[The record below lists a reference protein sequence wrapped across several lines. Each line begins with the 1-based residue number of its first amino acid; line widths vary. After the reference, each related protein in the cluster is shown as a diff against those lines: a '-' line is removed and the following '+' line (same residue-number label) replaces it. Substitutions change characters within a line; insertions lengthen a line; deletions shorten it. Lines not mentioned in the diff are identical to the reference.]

1 MFKGK
6 NDVAG
11 LGFVYFD
18 FPILTPG
25 FQRIDM
31 RLKLN
36 RGSDWVIVG

>member
-6 NDVAG
+6 SDVVG
-11 LGFVYFD
+11 FGFVYFD
-18 FPILTPG
+18 FLISTPG
-25 FQRIDM
+25 FQTREM